1 LPSTRLLSAIW
12 VRSRSL
18 GMSRSPD
25 GIAVRFGDNEIVGAG
40 VEGKVRNVINDA
52 AYAQV
57 VIPNEH
63 LANADPD
70 YLAAVEVSAVYG
82 VERTALFTGFV
93 DCVLPEGDK
102 TRIDLVTQT
111 QFMKETAPGG
121 LGLRQ
126 IDAREIMWALSV
138 LGGYA
143 EDKVEVEG
151 WEPGPFEVFEVATAI
166 DGILVDGPATFG
178 AVTVYPGGPV
188 ATLADGMGP
197 EELRERY
204 AGAPAWALVL
214 KTART
219 LYEAEAA
226 GIRDIDL
233 ALAWL
238 TAKAQYNGVSLPGRP
253 PRSFR
258 REWTSSRVSRRNV
271 VVARGTA
278 TGRQWLRALETITAR
293 PQLALGD
300 IEDLGLPALP
310 AELPVQVREAIS
322 SWRRA
327 AEERDP
333 LSAVVALWESVEFY
347 ASGASARKIF
357 EKLALKTVR
366 ENATAGLEG
375 EQLKRV
381 QDVLARLNEPP
392 LMVRLKAALE
402 EDRVPH
408 KEEELSV
415 LQKVRRARNDLVHG
429 RSREPPSVADL
440 KYAVAV
446 VNRMLLYRVARL
458 NASATEPLLSGDP
471 LHGNPVAV
479 FDRLSDK
486 A

>member
-1 LPSTRLLSAIW
+1 LPSTHLLSAIW

-18 GMSRSPD
+18 GMSRSPN
-25 GIAVRFGDNEIVGAG
+25 GIAVRFGDTEIVGAG

-57 VIPNEH
+57 VIPNEL

-70 YLAAVEVSAVYG
+70 YLAAVEVFAVHG
-82 VERTALFTGFV
+82 TRRTTLFTGFV
-93 DCVLPEGDK
+93 DRVLPEGDK
-102 TRIDLVTQT
+102 TRMDLVTQT
-111 QFMKETAPGG
+111 QSMKETATGG

-126 IDAREIMWALSV
+126 VDAREMMWALSV

-151 WEPGPFEVFEVATAI
+151 WEPGPLEVFEVATAV
-166 DGILVDGPATFG
+166 DGILADVPATFG
-178 AVTVYPGGPV
+178 SVTLHPEGPV
-188 ATLADGMGP
+188 ATLADGLGP

-204 AGAPAWALVL
+204 TGAPAWALVL

-238 TAKAQYNGVSLPGRP
+238 TAKAQYSGVSLPGRP
-253 PRSFR
+253 PRGFR

-278 TGRQWLRALETITAR
+278 TGRQWLRAIETITAR

-300 IEDLGLPALP
+300 MEDLSIPALP
-310 AELPVQVREAIS
+310 AELPVQVSEAIS
-322 SWRRA
+322 AWRRA

-333 LSAVVALWESVEFY
+333 LSAVIALWESVEFY
-347 ASGASARKIF
+347 ASGATARKIF
-357 EKLALKTVR
+357 EKPALKTVR

-402 EDRVPH
+402 EDGVPH

-429 RSREPPSVADL
+429 RSREPPSEADL

-446 VNRMLLYRVARL
+446 VNRMLLYRIARL
-458 NASATEPLLSGDP
+458 NTSATEAQQGREPLQGDPVSMFGLLSGE
-471 LHGNPVAV
+471 A
-479 FDRLSDK
+479 
-486 A
+486 